1 MRAERERYLETVR
14 PTDVKPT
21 STAPWIDP
29 YGSVSQPLDG
39 VELFETPSFRALRSD
54 NGRFTIPSLRAT
66 PRLVTW
72 LPAEVLNGVRLGVA
86 GVRVTWS
93 ASLGGSFL
101 SARLTYTLTGAG
113 ADVPLGWVD
122 ATAFTDNVCF
132 PGADA
137 AYLQVV
143 ETWPPFNEEGQCK
156 GVIDDRL
163 NSAAAGQGGTRNTS
177 GFAAGVAAV
186 TPRIQA
192 RFRELRAEILDNW
205 LADDGSLT
213 SGKGTQA
220 TNARAAAERVGGA
233 QTLLNGYVALGLPQ
247 AVATDDTLR
256 GLVAGDRR
264 NALANPIGDD
274 GRAEPASNV
283 PDQVAAFIRFL
294 QPRQPVGDVLVALGL
309 RFEDHRRALEASIT
323 PFVREGR
330 AAGQSAADGGRLDQ
344 TSPVVS
350 STIDRL
356 ELSRAVLADH
366 LDPPAPAP
374 TATPTPVART
384 AADRSRPCRR
394 RPRSRHPW

>member
-1 MRAERERYLETVR
+1 MERELDWRIR
-14 PTDVKPT
+14 P
-21 STAPWIDP
+21 
-29 YGSVSQPLDG
+29 
-39 VELFETPSFRALRSD
+39 F
-54 NGRFTIPSLRAT
+54 
-66 PRLVTW
+66 
-72 LPAEVLNGVRLGVA
+72 LNA
-86 GVRVTWS
+86 
-93 ASLGGSFL
+93 
-101 SARLTYTLTGAG
+101 ARLTYTLTGAG

-122 ATAFTDNVCF
+122 ATAFTDRVCF
-132 PGADA
+132 SGADA

-143 ETWPPFNEEGQCK
+143 ETWPPFTEEGQCK
-156 GVIDDRL
+156 WPNRTTGLTPPPQVRT
-163 NSAAAGQGGTRNTS
+163 APENTS

-205 LADDGSLT
+205 PADDGSLT

-247 AVATDDTLR
+247 AIATDDTLR

-264 NALANPIGDD
+264 NALARPIGDD

-294 QPRQPVGDVLVALGL
+294 QPRQPVGDVLVSLGL

-330 AAGQSAADGGRLDQ
+330 AAGQSAGRRRAARPDQPRGELHDRPTGAQPGRARRPPRPARPGRPRPRRRRSPRRLAARRLAPGRL
-344 TSPVVS
+344 SAGRRPGP
-350 STIDRL
+350 RG
-356 ELSRAVLADH
+356 
-366 LDPPAPAP
+366 
-374 TATPTPVART
+374 
-384 AADRSRPCRR
+384 DRSGA
-394 RPRSRHPW
+394 RPRPRRARAARPRTGDHVHGPL